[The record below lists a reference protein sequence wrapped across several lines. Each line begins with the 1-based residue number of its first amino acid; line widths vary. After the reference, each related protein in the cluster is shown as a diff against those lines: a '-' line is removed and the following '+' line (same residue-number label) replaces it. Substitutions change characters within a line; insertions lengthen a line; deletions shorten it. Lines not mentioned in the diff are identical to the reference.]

1 MSLLHIWYFVIANL
15 AAGCIIAF
23 TLIPFGMVMGWFDYK
38 DYPKIRKRFM
48 YGVFTLWLVVMG
60 ICGSMDLYCKQPRDI
75 FKIKGL

>member
-60 ICGSMDLYCKQPRDI
+60 ISAAAWIYIVNNPEI
-75 FKIKGL
+75 FLK